1 MGEEEIL
8 AELNERLDHTIE
20 AFRREAGKL
29 RTGRA
34 HPGLVEHVRV
44 EYYGNPVPVTQVAT
58 VAVVDPRLL
67 SIKPWERNMCGPI
80 EKAILAS
87 DVGLTPNN
95 RGDVVLVPVPA
106 PTGDR
111 RREMVKILKR
121 LVEEAKVS
129 TRNARRDANEMSE
142 LLENLPEDDLHKLK
156 KKIQDIVDAAGKRLD
171 SLEHSKEGE
180 ILEV

>member
-8 AELNERLDHTIE
+8 AELTERLDHSIE

-44 EYYGNPVPVTQVAT
+44 EYYGQPVPVTQVAT

-67 SIKPWERNMCGPI
+67 SIKPWDRNMCGPI

-95 RGDVVLVPVPA
+95 RGDCVLVPVPA

-129 TRNARRDANEMSE
+129 TRNARREANELSE
-142 LLENLPEDDLHKLK
+142 LVENLPEDDLHKLK
-156 KKIQDIVDAAGKRLD
+156 KKIQDIVDAAGKKLD
-171 SLEHSKEGE
+171 GMEHSKEGE
-180 ILEV
+180 ILEA

>member
-1 MGEEEIL
+1 MEEEEII
-8 AELNERLDHTIE
+8 ADLNDRLEHSIE

-34 HPGLVEHVRV
+34 HTGLVEHVRV
-44 EYYGNPVPVTQVAT
+44 EYYGNPAPLTQVAT
-58 VAVVDPRLL
+58 VSVVDPRLL

-87 DVGLTPNN
+87 DLGLTPSN

-129 TRNARRDANEMSE
+129 TRNARRDANEMTE
-142 LLENLPEDDLHKLK
+142 LIENLPEDDLHRIK
-156 KKIQDIVDAAGKRLD
+156 KKIQDILDAAAKRLD
-171 SLEHSKEGE
+171 ALEHSKEGE
-180 ILEV
+180 ILDV